1 MFALTDLKGNV
12 LELRIRSVSL
22 HAAPNSVLI
31 FIGLAATGIA
41 SE

>member
-12 LELRIRSVSL
+12 LEIQIVSL

-31 FIGLAATGIA
+31 FAGLASAGIA